1 MRSTKTYPLA
11 GLLLI
16 FSGLLLFGGCST
28 KKNSF
33 IRRTYHNTT
42 SHYNVYWNGMDNMR
56 QGIKEYRLGIKDNF
70 SLILPVFNYGDRA
83 SAAKISQY
91 ADASIKKAS
100 KAINKHSMVF
110 NRKEHVRW
118 IDDSYMLIGKSYFY
132 KQDYPMARRTFEFVI
147 KTYNENEI
155 KYEAM
160 LWLAQS
166 NIQLGDYNRA
176 EPMLDMLLSKITKGE
191 APDSYESDVNLSY
204 GQFYILQQNYDAAVP
219 YLNRAMELKIPRA
232 MRTRCSFILG
242 QIHQKNGEF
251 EEASRQYAYVVKN
264 ASSYDM
270 EFNAKINLAQCYDA
284 GSGDREFIVK
294 KLTRMMKDEKNK
306 DFLDQIYYALAHI
319 SMKDSDTLTA
329 IDYLKKSVT
338 TSLKNNYQKAISSLE
353 LANIFFDNHNYTLAQ
368 SYYDSTMQFLPKEYP
383 GYKELMK
390 RTNTLTNLVD
400 NLQIISKQDSLQ
412 RLALLTEE
420 ERNKVIDQ
428 IIGKLIA
435 EENIKKQ
442 QDQSRQENLNL
453 FGQNR
458 EPVSGGGATSSGR
471 WYFYNPTTMSSGFS
485 TFMRKW
491 GNRKPEDNWF
501 LTDKMAAVF
510 TETEEIIEPIPGMPG
525 DTASGEKKPIAKS
538 NNPKERA
545 YYLPDIPVSK
555 EQIAT
560 SNEKIIE
567 AYYNAGFIYAE
578 GLLNYGSAIGCFEEL
593 LERFPDNK
601 YKVQSYYELYQLYKI
616 LENQP
621 KSDLYKNLILS
632 QYPESDYAKLLV
644 NPNYYQE
651 INARQS
657 DASRLY
663 NDTYKAFTNQQ
674 FYMVI
679 NNADQARNTFKSDS
693 ILMPKFEYLRALAIG
708 KIEVVDSMV
717 VAISKVIKDY
727 PKSEIKPLAENV
739 LAFLGTQKDS
749 RGQPIATD
757 STAIEDLT
765 EKLYKFDPEAVHFYV
780 LIVNGELVDVNALKI
795 KISDHNSRFHDL
807 DNLMINSLI
816 LDNTLEMITINNFS
830 DSKKAMDYLLG
841 IRDSK
846 YIFTR
851 LENTGAYYDFVIS
864 AENYPIFYRN
874 KDISQYIRFF
884 EKNYPV
890 QK

>member
-1 MRSTKTYPLA
+1 LKSTKTYSLA

-16 FSGLLLFGGCST
+16 FSGILLFGGCST

-56 QGIKEYRLGIKDNF
+56 QGVKEYRLGIKDNYA
-70 SLILPVFNYGDRA
+70 LILPVYNYGDRA
-83 SAAKISQY
+83 SAAKISQF

-118 IDDSYMLIGKSYFY
+118 IDDSYLLIGMGYFY

-147 KTYNENEI
+147 KTYNENDI

-160 LWLAQS
+160 LWLARS

-176 EPMLDMLLSKITKGE
+176 EPMLDMLLSKIAKGE
-191 APDSYESDVNLSY
+191 APDSYEPEVNLSY
-204 GQFYILQQNYDAAVP
+204 AQFYILQQNYDAAVP
-219 YLNRAMELKIPRA
+219 YLNRAMELKLPRA

-242 QIHQKNGEF
+242 QIYQKNGEF
-251 EEASRQYAYVVKN
+251 EEASRSYAYVVKT
-264 ASSYDM
+264 ASTYDM

-294 KLTRMMKDEKNK
+294 KLMRMIKEEKNK

-329 IDYLKKSVT
+329 IGYLKQSVT
-338 TSLKNNYQKAISSLE
+338 TSLTNNYQKAISSLE
-353 LANIFFDNHNYTLAQ
+353 LANIFFDNHNYPLAQ

-383 GYKELMK
+383 GYTELMK
-390 RTNTLTNLVD
+390 RTHVLTDLVD
-400 NLQIISKQDSLQ
+400 NLQTISKQDSLQ
-412 RLALLTEE
+412 RLALLSEE
-420 ERNKVIDQ
+420 ERNRIIDQ
-428 IIGKLIA
+428 IIGNLIA
-435 EENIKKQ
+435 EESLKKQ
-442 QDQSRQENLNL
+442 QEQARQDNLNL

-458 EPVSGGGATSSGR
+458 ESGSGGGTTTAGR

-491 GNRKPEDNWF
+491 GSRKSEDNWF
-501 LTDKMAAVF
+501 LTDKMATVNI
-510 TETEEIIEPIPGMPG
+510 ETEEITDSISAMPG
-525 DTASGEKKPIAKS
+525 DTATGGKIAMTTS

-545 YYLPDIPVSK
+545 YYLPDIPFSK
-555 EQIAT
+555 EQVAA
-560 SNEKIIE
+560 SNNKIIE

-578 GLLNYGSAIGCFEEL
+578 GLMNYGSAIGCFENL

-601 YKVQSYYELYQLYKI
+601 YKVQSYYELYQLFKI

-621 KSDLYKNLILS
+621 KSDQYKNLVLS
-632 QYPESDYAKLLV
+632 QYPDSDYARLLV

-651 INARQS
+651 INDRQS
-657 DASRLY
+657 DAARLY
-663 NDTYKAFTNQQ
+663 NDTYQAFTNQQ

-679 NNADQARNTFKSDS
+679 NNADQARASFRSDS
-693 ILMPKFEYLRALAIG
+693 ILMPKFDYLRALAIG
-708 KIEVVDSMV
+708 KIEIVDSMV

-749 RGQPIATD
+749 KGMPIETD

-765 EKLYKFDPEAVHFYV
+765 EKLYKYDPEAVHFYV
-780 LIVNGELVDVNALKI
+780 LIVNGNLVDVNALKI
-795 KISDHNSRFHDL
+795 KISDHNARFHDL
-807 DNLMINSLI
+807 DDLMVNSLI
-816 LDNTLEMITINNFS
+816 LDDTQEMITVNNFS
-830 DSKKAMDYLLG
+830 NSKKAMDYLLG

-851 LENTGAYYDFVIS
+851 LENTGMYYDFIIS
-864 AENYPIFYRN
+864 AENYPVFYRN

-884 EKNYPV
+884 EKYYPV
-890 QK
+890 QE